1 VVTNIAQPLAP
12 RHAITLPYYTLRTVT
27 SPEDTAAGR
36 KRYEGVA
43 SAEAFFHIATDENV
57 RGYLA
62 HDDSGKKRKGT
73 LVNLA
78 IRQTLEN
85 DRASF
90 PLLNSGIVLVA
101 REANVEDD
109 KKRVMLTGAS
119 IINGAQTQGVL
130 VDFFKEHPDD
140 KAYPSVNF
148 ELIITDDEELI
159 ADISISRN
167 FQNDVKA
174 LSIYG
179 REKLFDELEARMQE
193 ADPTIKLRKS
203 ETDYGPELV
212 DTEKLVQVLT
222 VMTPQEILLPSA
234 MKSKKTPETTL
245 HVYAYRHRSRCLKDF
260 AEVMSDPK
268 TWSQA
273 HKFFLDAA
281 PDAWRTYKRLKGEQ
295 AFSRLVCVQGIDGEK
310 ENGRKKVAPDG
321 VPDGIVFP
329 MLSAISRFMKQTNG
343 KWKLAVPA
351 RFPWPTLFE
360 QAITQ
365 ETSTAHNDPQAMGK
379 HADCYIALHGQIEMF
394 FAVVA

>member
-1 VVTNIAQPLAP
+1 MAVNVAHAVAP
-12 RHAITLPYYTLRTVT
+12 HHAITLPYHTLRTVT

-43 SAEAFFHIATDENV
+43 SAEAFFNLETDENV

-62 HDDSGKKRKGT
+62 HDDTGKKRKGT

-101 REANVEDD
+101 REAKVDD
-109 KKRVMLTGAS
+109 EKKRAMLTGAS

-130 VDFFKEHPDD
+130 VDFFKEHPED

-159 ADISISRN
+159 AEISISRN

-179 REKLFDELEARMQE
+179 REKLFDELEDRMQE
-193 ADPTIKLRKS
+193 GDPTVKLRKT
-203 ETDYGPELV
+203 ETDYAADLV
-212 DTEKLVQVLT
+212 DTEKLIQVIT
-222 VMTPQEILLPSA
+222 VMMPPDMPLPSVI
-234 MKSKKTPETTL
+234 KSKKTAETTL

-273 HKFFLDAA
+273 YRFFLDAA
-281 PDAWRTYKRLKGEQ
+281 PDAWQTYRRLKGEQ
-295 AFSRLVCVQGIDGEK
+295 AFSRLVCVQGVDGEK

-379 HADCYIALHGQIEMF
+379 HAECYIALHGQIEMF